1 MTVGIA
7 RVYDEI
13 GKDPARCILVDR
25 LWPRGLARSKAP
37 FDAWA
42 KDVAPSAELRKWYG
56 HVPERF
62 EEFAHRYRDELANSP
77 ARQALEEL
85 SLRVSETDMLLL
97 TATKDLERSGAA
109 VLKGVL
115 DGLES
120 VPNND
125 AGHRPQ

>member
-62 EEFAHRYRDELANSP
+62 EEFAKP
-77 ARQALEEL
+77 APKHLG
-85 SLRVSETDMLLL
+85 
-97 TATKDLERSGAA
+97 LERDQARARFGQREEI
-109 VLKGVL
+109 KK
-115 DGLES
+115 DE
-120 VPNND
+120 D
-125 AGHRPQ
+125 D